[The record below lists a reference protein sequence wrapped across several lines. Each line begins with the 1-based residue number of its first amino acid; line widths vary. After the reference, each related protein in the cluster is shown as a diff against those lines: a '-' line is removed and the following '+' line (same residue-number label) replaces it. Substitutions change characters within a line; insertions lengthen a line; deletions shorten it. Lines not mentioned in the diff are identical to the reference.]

1 MNVSG
6 SPLKALG
13 GDECLR
19 QSVSSRQEGT
29 AKAAGAR
36 LMLYG
41 RTHMLLHTQH
51 SQDTHV
57 HFCLSLNGQKK
68 KKKSDVRKGKFQW
81 IIDLKD
87 SD

>member
-51 SQDTHV
+51 
-57 HFCLSLNGQKK
+57 
-68 KKKSDVRKGKFQW
+68 
-81 IIDLKD
+81 
-87 SD
+87 